1 MVPGVTGA
9 IPWADGAAP
18 GAGVPGSVT
27 GGTDVAE
34 ERRLLFV
41 AMTRARTHLFLTC
54 AARRRRHSAVT
65 ETGPSPFLASID
77 PRLLDRPAVPR
88 PRRPEVNQPRLL

>member
-1 MVPGVTGA
+1 M
-9 IPWADGAAP
+9 AA
-18 GAGVPGSVT
+18 AAA

-54 AARRRRHSAVT
+54 AARRRRHSAVS

-88 PRRPEVNQPRLL
+88 PRRPEVSQPRLL

>member
-1 MVPGVTGA
+1 MAG
-9 IPWADGAAP
+9 GAAP
-18 GAGVPGSVT
+18 VAGGI
-27 GGTDVAE
+27 DLAE

-77 PRLLDRPAVPR
+77 PRLLDRPAAPR
-88 PRRPEVNQPRLL
+88 PRRPEVSQPRLL

>member
-1 MVPGVTGA
+1 M
-9 IPWADGAAP
+9 AP
-18 GAGVPGSVT
+18 GAGAAASVA
-27 GGTDVAE
+27 GGIDLGE

-41 AMTRARTHLFLTC
+41 AMTRARTHLFLTY

-88 PRRPEVNQPRLL
+88 PRRPEASQPRLL

>member
-1 MVPGVTGA
+1 M
-9 IPWADGAAP
+9 AP
-18 GAGVPGSVT
+18 GAGAAASVA
-27 GGTDVAE
+27 GGTDLAE

-54 AARRRRHSAVT
+54 AARRRRHSAVI

-77 PRLLDRPAVPR
+77 TRLLDRPAAPR
-88 PRRPEVNQPRLL
+88 SRRPEVSQPRLL

>member
-1 MVPGVTGA
+1 VA
-9 IPWADGAAP
+9 QAA
-18 GAGVPGSVT
+18 

-54 AARRRRHSAVT
+54 AARRRRHSTVT

-88 PRRPEVNQPRLL
+88 PRRPGVSQPRLL